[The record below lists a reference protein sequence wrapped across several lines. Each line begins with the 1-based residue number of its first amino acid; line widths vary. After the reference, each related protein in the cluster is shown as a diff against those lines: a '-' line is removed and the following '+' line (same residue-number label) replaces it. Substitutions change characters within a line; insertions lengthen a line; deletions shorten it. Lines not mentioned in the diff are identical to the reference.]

1 MKFISK
7 DSGRGKNKQSDY
19 KQKEAQKHI
28 GSQKKSRSLC
38 KAPVILAPTLATNI
52 ININERTDTIR

>member
-1 MKFISK
+1 MKFIPK

-28 GSQKKSRSLC
+28 TEKKQIIMQGSSDFS
-38 KAPVILAPTLATNI
+38 TN
-52 ININERTDTIR
+52 TGYKYY

>member
-1 MKFISK
+1 MPK

-28 GSQKKSRSLC
+28 GSQKKADHYAKLQWF
-38 KAPVILAPTLATNI
+38 
-52 ININERTDTIR
+52 